1 MSTKKILFLG
11 DSYQEDYKLI
21 SIKTSLDAHH
31 VAYLVNKYF
40 KVSFKRSNKDLQLKY
55 NNQETASFTY
65 FDFYDSHWDCQ
76 MFLVSNKCF
85 TETLITKNDNFL
97 FDHHSTQTFYLL
109 KNLKHTDYLIK
120 VEDEMNIFDSA
131 KILEILHQ
139 IRGIQS
145 ASLIDQSL
153 IENRE
158 YLIFK

>member
-1 MSTKKILFLG
+1 MLFLD
-11 DSYQEDYKLI
+11 DSCDEDFKLI
-21 SIKTSLDAHH
+21 SIKTSLNAHQ
-31 VAYLVNKYF
+31 VAYLINKHF
-40 KVSFKRSNKDLQLKY
+40 KISFKRSYKDLQLKY
-55 NNQETASFTY
+55 NNRETASFAF

-76 MFLVSNKCF
+76 MFLVSNKCY

-120 VEDEMNIFDSA
+120 VEDEMNIFDSS

-139 IRGIQS
+139 IKGIQN
-145 ASLIDQSL
+145 ASLIDHSL
-153 IENRE
+153 IENPE

>member
-1 MSTKKILFLG
+1 MD
-11 DSYQEDYKLI
+11 DSCNEDFKLI
-21 SIKTSLDAHH
+21 SIQTSLEAHQ
-31 VAYLVNKYF
+31 VAYLINKYF
-40 KVSFKRSNKDLQLKY
+40 KVSFKRSDKDLQLKY
-55 NNQETASFTY
+55 NEQERASFIC

-85 TETLITKNDNFL
+85 IETLITKNDDFL

-131 KILEILHQ
+131 KILKILHQ
-139 IRGIQS
+139 INGIQS

-153 IENRE
+153 IVNPE